1 MTKLE
6 NLLREHPELR
16 NKKVTYADLL
26 QIFSDLADTLTKSS
40 DSSVNIVNRVFD
52 VLEKTIDQLRYER
65 LRDLMFIEAVIA
77 KANHIEQDSIHANYK
92 NFCNELDRLNVGNN
106 TNED

>member
-6 NLLREHPELR
+6 DLLREHPELR

-26 QIFSDLADTLTKSS
+26 QIFSDLVDTLTKSS
-40 DSSVNIVNRVFD
+40 NSSIDVVNRVFN

-65 LRDLMFIEAVIA
+65 LRDLMFIEAIIA

-92 NFCNELDRLNVGNN
+92 NFCNEFDKLNGGNN